1 MNRRKSLQLVLLCS
15 LAIISFFIAG
25 CGFKLRNSVTIS
37 PTLRIIYLKSSV
49 PYTGLLAELRQN
61 FLALNICVTQNPCQ
75 APLTLD
81 ILSEKFQEN
90 RITISATSLLS
101 QYLLSYEVVYQFES
115 ADCRIVVRP
124 RIIRVTRNYTVNA
137 NQILGASNELPLLRQ
152 DMRREV
158 VYQLINQLSSA
169 CVLDAVRICH

>member
-1 MNRRKSLQLVLLCS
+1 MALC
-15 LAIISFFIAG
+15 LFLTLISG
-25 CGFKLRNSVTIS
+25 CGFKLRNSVAIS
-37 PTLRIIYLKSSV
+37 PCLRVIYLKSVV

-61 FLALNICVTQNPCQ
+61 FSALGICVTKNACQ
-75 APLTLD
+75 APLTLN

-90 RITISATSLLS
+90 RVTISATSLLS
-101 QYLLSYEVVYQFES
+101 QYFLSYEVVYQFES

-124 RIIRVTRNYTVNA
+124 RTIKVVRSYTINA

-158 VYQLINQLSSA
+158 TYQLINQLSSA
-169 CVLDAVRICH
+169 CVLDAVRVCH